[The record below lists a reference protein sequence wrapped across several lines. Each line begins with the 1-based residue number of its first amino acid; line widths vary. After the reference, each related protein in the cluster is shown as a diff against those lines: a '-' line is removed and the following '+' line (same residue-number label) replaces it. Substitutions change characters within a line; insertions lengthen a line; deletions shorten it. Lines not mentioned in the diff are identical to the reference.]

1 MTKKIKASG
10 HTSGYSVIQWSDDWD
25 PSLADIL
32 ERMPGFVVGRRV
44 AIASCD
50 SGKYLPSA
58 ADFATGWEVIDGIA
72 VSPQIASASS
82 LPMPGFDEW
91 YVYDKT
97 PDAYAYKA
105 FVNQF
110 GFSPLAVENPKV
122 LEFWAQ
128 VDATRPLHVLGAGT
142 PVMFV
147 ATRDVDL
154 FDQVSEI
161 W

>member
-1 MTKKIKASG
+1 MIHKTKATG
-10 HTSGYSVIQWSDDWD
+10 HRAGYCVIQWSSDWD
-25 PSLADIL
+25 PSLTDLL
-32 ERMPGFVVGRRV
+32 ERMPGFVIGRRV

-50 SGKYLPSA
+50 SGRYLPSA
-58 ADFATGWEVIDGIA
+58 AELANGWELVEGIA
-72 VSPQIASASS
+72 VSPMIASASA

-91 YVYDKT
+91 YVYDQR
-97 PDAYAYKA
+97 PDTYAYKT

-122 LEFWAQ
+122 TEFWAQ
-128 VDATRPLHVLGAGT
+128 VDATRPLHVLGSGT

-147 ATRDVDL
+147 VTRDVDL
-154 FDQVSEI
+154 FEQANEI

>member
-1 MTKKIKASG
+1 MTQKIKATG
-10 HTSGYSVIQWSDDWD
+10 HRAGYSVVQWSDDWD
-25 PSLADIL
+25 PSLTDL
-32 ERMPGFVVGRRV
+32 MECMPNFVVGRRV

-50 SGKYLPSA
+50 SGKYRPSA
-58 ADFATGWEVIDGIA
+58 TEFANGWEVIDGFA
-72 VSPQIASASS
+72 VSPPIASASE

-91 YVYDKT
+91 YVYDER
-97 PDAYAYKA
+97 PNAYIYRA

-110 GFSPLAVENPKV
+110 GFSPLAVEDPRAK
-122 LEFWAQ
+122 EFWAQ

-147 ATRDVDL
+147 VTRDANL
-154 FDQVSEI
+154 FAQVSEI

>member
-1 MTKKIKASG
+1 MIQKTKATG
-10 HTSGYSVIQWSDDWD
+10 CRAGYSVIQWSNDWD
-25 PSLADIL
+25 PSLTDLL
-32 ERMPGFVVGRRV
+32 ERMPSFVVGRRV

-58 ADFATGWEVIDGIA
+58 AELATGWEVVDGIA
-72 VSPQIASASS
+72 VSPRIESASA

-91 YVYDKT
+91 YVYDER
-97 PDAYAYKA
+97 PDEYAYKT
-105 FVNQF
+105 FVNRF
-110 GFSPLAVENPKV
+110 GFSPLVIEDPKV
-122 LEFWAQ
+122 TEFWAQ

-147 ATRDVDL
+147 VTRDVDL
-154 FDQVSEI
+154 FDKVNEI